1 MDCSLF
7 FLHLKKTLIFMC
19 PLSFSLL
26 RKSLFS
32 RMTGFGNFLYFDKTK
47 DFTVDRGISMWLRI
61 NYFPLLLSVFLSVP
75 LELYYV
81 VPLHTTGF
89 FITMASC
96 WVCCALERRG
106 MSYWKSRIGGLLI
119 CTVVHILF
127 YETPAV
133 NFLSLFSDE
142 YLFRFQSDKYS
153 ALVGIWSG
161 LVWSKFKAY
170 MQWAYNGEE
179 ERTAAKWVQRFAG
192 SALMALWWY
201 GFGFISDKFVYNPVH
216 PYIFWM
222 PVAGWLMVRNS
233 SKYLT
238 ELHSTALEFFGRIT
252 LETYVLQFHVFMCNN
267 VQHIPQ
273 VIPGS
278 GPDGPWGLNFLN
290 MLVCGSIFV
299 SLAWWA
305 RKVTVSTQNAVVDLM
320 KEVRKGPKELSHSE
334 SELEDVALIK
344 AENGEN
350 GENSK

>member
-1 MDCSLF
+1 MHHIELLTNDPHLSTFISLAE
-7 FLHLKKTLIFMC
+7 
-19 PLSFSLL
+19 SYY
-26 RKSLFS
+26 

-47 DFTVDRGISMWLRI
+47 DFTVDRAISMWLRI
-61 NYFPLLLSVFLSVP
+61 NYFPLLLSVFLRVP

-89 FITMASC
+89 FITMATC
-96 WVCCALERRG
+96 WICCALEKKG
-106 MSYWKSRIGGLLI
+106 MSYWNSRIGGLII
-119 CTVVHILF
+119 CTVAHIIF

-170 MQWAYNGEE
+170 MQWAYNGES
-179 ERTAAKWVQRFAG
+179 ERTGAMWIQRFVG
-192 SALMALWWY
+192 TALMGLWWY
-201 GFGFISDKFVYNPVH
+201 GFGSISDKFVYNPMH

-278 GPDGPWGLNFLN
+278 GPDGHWTLNFLN
-290 MLVCGSIFV
+290 MLFCGSIFV
-299 SLAWWA
+299 PLAWWA

-320 KEVRKGPKELSHSE
+320 KEVRKGSNDIKHSE
-334 SELEDVALIK
+334 SELEDVSLIK
-344 AENGEN
+344 AENGESS
-350 GENSK
+350 ENSK